1 MSAHSENDKCIVLSE
16 YEGDLDKD
24 MLPPLRESIETVEKD
39 FDWIVVQNGSVTL
52 TQKGVQELE
61 SFIEL
66 TIPRL
71 IQC

>member
-1 MSAHSENDKCIVLSE
+1 
-16 YEGDLDKD
+16 